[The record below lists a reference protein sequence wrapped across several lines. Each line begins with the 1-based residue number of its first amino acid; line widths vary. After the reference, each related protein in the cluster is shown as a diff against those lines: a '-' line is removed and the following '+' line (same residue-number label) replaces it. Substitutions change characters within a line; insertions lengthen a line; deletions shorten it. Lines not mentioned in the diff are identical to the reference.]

1 MSRRRGRALVAV
13 AVALV
18 TALFLAAC
26 GRDDFENEP
35 RPPVPAEI
43 TVKIGDGEVVVS
55 PKEFGAGL
63 VNFEIANF
71 EDTAATFSIE
81 GPTEVVSDEIPA
93 RGNNSLKTQVETGSY
108 EASADGVEARPFSF
122 EVGPERESGQND
134 LLLP

>member
-1 MSRRRGRALVAV
+1 VAIHPAAFLVA
-13 AVALV
+13 AALAM
-18 TALFLAAC
+18 ALIAAGC
-26 GRDDFENEP
+26 GGDDFDNDP

-63 VNFEIANF
+63 VDFEIANL
-71 EDTAATFSIE
+71 DDVPAILTID
-81 GPTEVVSDEIPA
+81 GPTEAESEEIPA
-93 RGNNSLKTQVETGSY
+93 RGNNRLKTELTTGSY
-108 EASADGVEARPFSF
+108 EASVSGPAAKPFSF

>member
-1 MSRRRGRALVAV
+1 MSRRRGRALVAG
-13 AVALV
+13 AVLA
-18 TALFLAAC
+18 ALFVAAC
-26 GRDDFENEP
+26 GGRDDFENEP

-55 PKEFGAGL
+55 PRTFGAGL

-71 EDTAATFSIE
+71 EDSPAVLAID
-81 GPTEVVSDEIPA
+81 GPTEAVSEEIAP
-93 RGNNSLKTQVETGSY
+93 RGNNTLKTELKTGSY
-108 EASADGVEARPFSF
+108 QVSADGVAATPFSF